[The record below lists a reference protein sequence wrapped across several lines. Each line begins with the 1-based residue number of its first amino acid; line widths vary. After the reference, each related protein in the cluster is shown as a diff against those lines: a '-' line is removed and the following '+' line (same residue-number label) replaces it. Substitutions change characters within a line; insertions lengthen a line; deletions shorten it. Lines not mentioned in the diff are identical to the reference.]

1 MKKSELRK
9 IIKEEINGIIQGRG
23 LPIVRQI
30 IKKMESSAGSPSS
43 VTDRD
48 NIIDLY
54 TAVKALMQ
62 HAEDQ
67 QRDP

>member
-23 LPIVRQI
+23 LQI